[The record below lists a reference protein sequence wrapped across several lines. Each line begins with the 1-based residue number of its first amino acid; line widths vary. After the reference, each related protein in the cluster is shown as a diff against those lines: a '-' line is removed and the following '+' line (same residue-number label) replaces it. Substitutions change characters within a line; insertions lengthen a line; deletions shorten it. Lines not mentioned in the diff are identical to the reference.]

1 MNRVEAEH
9 VEDLRR
15 HRTILPVTTNPSI
28 RAYQPYAYPV
38 SIIEAHAPKNRDW
51 ILSNFIHLAYDEHP
65 IESPSLCFYSYDFAA
80 NPYLHTIRA
89 GRKWMQRW
97 IGHSFAEFAHA
108 QLLDG
113 WYIYAFVDEF
123 FIPRRPTYGASPCHH
138 DVLIYGSDSDAEIA
152 HLLGYDELI
161 RFETTHVSWAELDA
175 AYESCANADQPWT
188 RSFILFKFNAMASYR
203 FDPRFVV
210 AELELFL
217 ASGNPGRATQGLVM
231 PDGRLYG
238 VAALEAYRDE
248 LLDTPPKDTGLD
260 LHAPRALLE
269 HSNLMSERLQLLLG
283 DDLWQR
289 YISKRYSTVLRFYS
303 ALPVAVFSAKQ
314 NNDRSALHRLMAD
327 FPEIIRQQISTV
339 TDALDCRHAGFRH
352 AECREKPMGRD
363 RGDMTTWRYATKE
376 ADDAGAQG
384 S

>member
-1 MNRVEAEH
+1 MNSVEAEH
-9 VEDLRR
+9 IEDVRR
-15 HRTILPVTTNPSI
+15 QRTVLPVTTNPSI

-38 SIIEAHAPKNRDW
+38 SIVEAHAPKNRDW

-89 GRKWMQRW
+89 GREWMRRW
-97 IGHSFAEFAHA
+97 VGNSFAEFVHA

-113 WYIYAFVDEF
+113 WYVYTFVDEF
-123 FIPRRPTYGASPCHH
+123 FVPRRPTYGQSPRHH
-138 DVLIYGSDSDAEIA
+138 DVLVHGSDSDVRIA
-152 HLLGYDELI
+152 HLLGYDEVI
-161 RFETTHVSWAELDA
+161 RFDTTQVSWVELDA
-175 AYESCANADQPWT
+175 AYESCANADHPWS
-188 RSFILFKFNAMASYR
+188 RSFILFKFNPLASYR

-248 LLDTPPKDTGLD
+248 LLDTPPDDTGLD
-260 LHAPRALLE
+260 LHAPRALFE
-269 HSNLMSERLQLLLG
+269 HSKLMSERLRLLLG

-289 YISKRYSTVLRFYS
+289 YIGERYSAVLRFYS

-314 NNDRSALHRLMAD
+314 NNDRSALRRLMAGY
-327 FPEIIRQQISTV
+327 PEVIKQQISAV
-339 TDALDCRHAGFRH
+339 TDALDCRAR
-352 AECREKPMGRD
+352 
-363 RGDMTTWRYATKE
+363 
-376 ADDAGAQG
+376 
-384 S
+384 